1 MYAPNRTRPTGS
13 LAQQRQPLFN
23 QMYGLRPTTT
33 RPTYDN
39 DDDNPDN
46 NDAVPYEESM
56 NTNTIDDLSD
66 MFNMLVLKPTP
77 AAYNQDEIDAA
88 SVLLNLNN
96 NQLLQLTNVVDD
108 QSSTDASPDINV
120 NNLLHRLFII
130 VIRLPI
136 ESARLFNQT
145 VTTENMNIIKNNI
158 LNMIKQFLL
167 IIKIIITIPTRI
179 GKLTKQIYSQVK
191 YMSLGMLVLIII
203 TTMLYQTPATQPFML
218 FIFSIIRYLSGVDIP
233 TVAGGFI
240 EFLKQ
245 QTKQF
250 FAITM
255 AGKLASTLLS
265 ESSKMVSQTASQVAS
280 QVSSQV
286 STEVSSQVEQALR
299 STQAQNAIT
308 MALTNPSSL
317 AALSLTVSTGVSGQ
331 LELVMN
337 DVVLPQLAKIQ
348 DIVEGTSV
356 KVIDLNIKSDEMLA
370 IFKSDLLLLKE
381 SINTIENGQEMTE
394 MQLNKALVLLQK
406 NLQTTDL
413 GRIMNANGVII
424 THDNVM
430 ALLRTAQS
438 AVESVLGR
446 NVQGQYMLKNEGGRR
461 TRRNRNKHKPVKKQ
475 KTRKKQRV
483 RKSNKHKK
491 RSKFKL
497 KSKKK

>member
-1 MYAPNRTRPTGS
+1 MS
-13 LAQQRQPLFN
+13 LEKQRQSEFD
-23 QMYGLRPTTT
+23 MKYKLRPTTNQT
-33 RPTYDN
+33 IYDN
-39 DDDNPDN
+39 PGIQYDDIQYD
-46 NDAVPYEESM
+46 ESM
-56 NTNTIDDLSD
+56 DTNTIDSLSN

-77 AAYNQDEIDAA
+77 IAYSPAEIDAA

-96 NQLLQLTNVVDD
+96 NQFLQVTNLVA
-108 QSSTDASPDINV
+108 STDEQSLTIDESSAVDKSLQATPNINV
-120 NNLLHRLFII
+120 RSLLHRLFTI

-167 IIKIIITIPTRI
+167 IIKIIITIPSRI
-179 GKLTKQIYSQVK
+179 GKLTKQIYSQFK
-191 YMSLGMLVLIII
+191 YMSVGMLVLIII
-203 TTMLYQTPATQPFML
+203 TTMLYQSPATKPFML
-218 FIFSIIRYLSGVDIP
+218 FIFSIIQYLSGVDIP
-233 TVAGGFI
+233 TMANSFI

-245 QTKQF
+245 QTKRF
-250 FAITM
+250 FALTM
-255 AGKLASTLLS
+255 AGKLARTLLS
-265 ESSKMVSQTASQVAS
+265 ESSKMLSQATSQVAS
-280 QVSSQV
+280 QVSS
-286 STEVSSQVEQALR
+286 EVSGQVEQALR

-317 AALSLTVSTGVSGQ
+317 AALSLTVSAGVSSQ

-337 DVVLPQLAKIQ
+337 DIVLPQLAKIQ

-356 KVIDLNIKSDEMLA
+356 KVIDLNIKSDEMLT
-370 IFKSDLLLLKE
+370 IFQSDLLLLKE
-381 SINTIENGQEMTE
+381 SINTIENGQEMSE
-394 MQLNKALVLLQK
+394 IQLNKALVLLQK

-430 ALLRTAQS
+430 TLLRTAQS

-461 TRRNRNKHKPVKKQ
+461 TRRNRKPMKTFKK
-475 KTRKKQRV
+475 RKV
-483 RKSNKHKK
+483 RKSKRKK
-491 RSKFKL
+491 ISRFKF

>member
-13 LAQQRQPLFN
+13 LAQQRQHSFN
-23 QMYGLRPTTT
+23 QMYGLRPPPAITPEADNNTT
-33 RPTYDN
+33 
-39 DDDNPDN
+39 DN
-46 NDAVPYEESM
+46 NDAVQYDESM
-56 NTNTIDDLSD
+56 DKNTIDNLSD

-96 NQLLQLTNVVDD
+96 NQFLQLTNPTDE
-108 QSSTDASPDINV
+108 QSSTVDQSLNQVIPDINV
-120 NNLLHRLFII
+120 KNLLHSLFTI

-167 IIKIIITIPTRI
+167 IIKIIITIPSRI

-203 TTMLYQTPATQPFML
+203 TTMLYQSPATKPFML
-218 FIFSIIRYLSGVDIP
+218 FIFSIIQYLSGVDIP

-240 EFLKQ
+240 DFLKQ

-265 ESSKMVSQTASQVAS
+265 ESSKMISQTASQVAS
-280 QVSSQV
+280 QVSS
-286 STEVSSQVEQALR
+286 EVSGQVEQALR

-317 AALSLTVSTGVSGQ
+317 AALSLTVTAGVSGQ

-337 DVVLPQLAKIQ
+337 DAVLPQLAKIQ
-348 DIVEGTSV
+348 NIVEGTSD

-394 MQLNKALVLLQK
+394 IQLNKALVLLQK

-461 TRRNRNKHKPVKKQ
+461 TRRNRNKHKPMKKH

-483 RKSNKHKK
+483 RKSKRKK

>member
-1 MYAPNRTRPTGS
+1 MYMSTPKGS
-13 LAQQRQPLFN
+13 LATQRQTEFDA
-23 QMYGLRPTTT
+23 MYKLRPTTT
-33 RPTYDN
+33 RPTYDT
-39 DDDNPDN
+39 DDDNSGD
-46 NDAVPYEESM
+46 NDAAQQYDESM
-56 NTNTIDDLSD
+56 DTNTIDNLSD

-96 NQLLQLTNVVDD
+96 NQLLQLTNPTDD
-108 QSSTDASPDINV
+108 QSSTDVQVIPDINV
-120 NNLLHRLFII
+120 GSLLHRLFTI
-130 VIRLPI
+130 VIRLPM

-145 VTTENMNIIKNNI
+145 VTTENINIIKNNI
-158 LNMIKQFLL
+158 LNMIKQFLF
-167 IIKIIITIPTRI
+167 IIKIIITIPSRV

-203 TTMLYQTPATQPFML
+203 TTMLYQSPATKPFML
-218 FIFSIIRYLSGVDIP
+218 FIFSIIQYLSGVDIP

-240 EFLKQ
+240 EFLQQ

-265 ESSKMVSQTASQVAS
+265 ESSKMISQTASQVAS
-280 QVSSQV
+280 QVS
-286 STEVSSQVEQALR
+286 TEVSGQVEQALR

-317 AALSLTVSTGVSGQ
+317 AALSLTVSAGVSGQ

-337 DVVLPQLAKIQ
+337 DVVLPQLTKIQ

-356 KVIDLNIKSDEMLA
+356 KVIDLNIKSAEMLA

-394 MQLNKALVLLQK
+394 IQLNKALVLLQK

-461 TRRNRNKHKPVKKQ
+461 TRRNRRKHKIQ

-491 RSKFKL
+491 RTKFKL

>member
-1 MYAPNRTRPTGS
+1 MS
-13 LAQQRQPLFN
+13 LEKQRQLDFD
-23 QMYGLRPTTT
+23 MRYKLRQ
-33 RPTYDN
+33 PTYDSDNNN
-39 DDDNPDN
+39 DTPDN
-46 NDAVPYEESM
+46 NDAVPYDESM
-56 NTNTIDDLSD
+56 DTNTIDTLSD
-66 MFNMLVLKPTP
+66 MFNMLVLIPNPT
-77 AAYNQDEIDAA
+77 AYSPDEIDAA

-96 NQLLQLTNVVDD
+96 SQLLQITNP
-108 QSSTDASPDINV
+108 TDEQATPQIHV
-120 NNLLHRLFII
+120 RGLLHRLFTI

-145 VTTENMNIIKNNI
+145 VTVDNMNIIKNNI

-167 IIKIIITIPTRI
+167 LIKIIITIPSRI
-179 GKLTKQIYSQVK
+179 GKITKQIYSQFK
-191 YMSLGMLVLIII
+191 YMSVGMLVLIII
-203 TTMLYQTPATQPFML
+203 TTMLYQSPATQPFML

-233 TVAGGFI
+233 TMANGFI

-250 FAITM
+250 FALTM
-255 AGKLASTLLS
+255 AGKLARTLLS
-265 ESSKMVSQTASQVAS
+265 ESSKMLSQATSQVAS
-280 QVSSQV
+280 QVSS
-286 STEVSSQVEQALR
+286 EVSGQVEQALR

-308 MALTNPSSL
+308 MALTNPTSL
-317 AALSLTVSTGVSGQ
+317 AALSLTVTAGVSGQ

-337 DVVLPQLAKIQ
+337 DLVLPQLAKIQ

-370 IFKSDLLLLKE
+370 IFQSDLLLLKD

-394 MQLNKALVLLQK
+394 IQLNKALALLQK

-461 TRRNRNKHKPVKKQ
+461 TRRNRKCKSKSNKTPKTLKK
-475 KTRKKQRV
+475 RKV
-483 RKSNKHKK
+483 RKSKRKK
-491 RSKFKL
+491 RSTFKF